1 MLPPLRAGAHRS
13 AAWQTWRHLQ
23 GECRVSAQRQWRSF
37 ASNGEE
43 GSMTYLRNNRN
54 GAQLYLV
61 GTAHVSEKSAEEVR
75 EVRFVIPS
83 SLSCPT

>member
-1 MLPPLRAGAHRS
+1 MLPPLRAVAHRS

-23 GECRVSAQRQWRSF
+23 GESRVSAQRQWRSF

>member
-1 MLPPLRAGAHRS
+1 
-13 AAWQTWRHLQ
+13 
-23 GECRVSAQRQWRSF
+23 
-37 ASNGEE
+37 
-43 GSMTYLRNNRN
+43 MTYLRNNRN